1 MEMENIFINLLKEDK
16 DSVLMIMHSLQVKV
30 VIVSK
35 LLKKMVIIKM
45 KMEHGVDVMILV
57 INVIKVEI
65 QLIIIVFNVLKDI
78 NSIY

>member
-1 MEMENIFINLLKEDK
+1 
-16 DSVLMIMHSLQVKV
+16 MHSLQVKV

>member
-1 MEMENIFINLLKEDK
+1 
-16 DSVLMIMHSLQVKV
+16 MHSLQVKV
-30 VIVSK
+30 VIVLKS
-35 LLKKMVIIKM
+35 LKKMVIIKM

-57 INVIKVEI
+57 INVIKVVI